1 MPPVDPTEA
10 STYNG
15 SGGGVDTEDCAEGDL
30 DVGNITA
37 GSYTYYNSVNLTGMS
52 TFRARVA
59 SAGDGGNL
67 EVHLDS
73 VTGTLIG
80 TVVVPVTGDWQ
91 DWTTVTCSLSGAS
104 GTHKVYLVYTGGNGD
119 YLFNVEWYAFLPS
132 IEASA
137 YSSENSVQT
146 ETCAEGGLDVGYI
159 SNGSYTEY
167 TSVNLAGITSFAAR
181 VASPGGGSTIT
192 IHLDSPTGT
201 VIGTAAVPATGDW
214 QTWTGVYCPLS
225 GASGTHNVYL
235 VYTSGMNIEW
245 FYFGSSVFSTSALV
259 NGGT

>member
-1 MPPVDPTEA
+1 MGSIGDGQSLMPDLISNGLTASEGDVDEPIDSHGWTFIIANYEAGYNVAESFSAGMPYLGWTGIIASDPLCAPYYGAMPPVDPTEA

-59 SAGDGGNL
+59 SAGDGGNI
-67 EVHLDS
+67 EVHLNS
-73 VTGTLIG
+73 ATGTLIG

-159 SNGSYTEY
+159 SNGS
-167 TSVNLAGITSFAAR
+167 
-181 VASPGGGSTIT
+181 
-192 IHLDSPTGT
+192 
-201 VIGTAAVPATGDW
+201 
-214 QTWTGVYCPLS
+214 
-225 GASGTHNVYL
+225 
-235 VYTSGMNIEW
+235 
-245 FYFGSSVFSTSALV
+245 
-259 NGGT
+259 